1 MANAPYVRPGGDPF
15 GQTSYLLKKQF
26 ISLGARIR
34 IYDAGG
40 NLALFVQQKAFKLKE
55 DIRIYSDESMAQE
68 ILSIKARQIIDF
80 SAAYD
85 VVDTRTGTKV
95 GAFRRKGWSSIVRD
109 TWQVL
114 DVNDM
119 QIGEITE
126 DSMLLAT
133 IRRFLSNLIPQGY
146 DLNLMNGG
154 KVADYA
160 QKFNPFLYHL
170 VIEFGMDQAKLLDR
184 RMGLAGAVLLA
195 CLEGRQQ
202 SY

>member
-1 MANAPYVRPGGDPF
+1 MQNAPYVRPGGDPF
-15 GQTSYLLKKQF
+15 GHNTYLLKKQMF
-26 ISLGARIR
+26 SIGATVRIF
-34 IYDAGG
+34 DPSN
-40 NLALFVQQKAFKLKE
+40 NLALFVKQKAFKLKE
-55 DIRIYSDESMAQE
+55 DIRIFSDESMAQE
-68 ILSIKARQIIDF
+68 ILSIKARQIMDF

-95 GAFRRKGWSSIVRD
+95 GTFRRKGWASILRD

-114 DVNDM
+114 DVNEM

-126 DSMLLAT
+126 DSMLMSTL
-133 IRRFLSNLIPQGY
+133 RRFLNNLIPQGY
-146 DLNLMNGG
+146 DLTLSSGG

-160 QKFNPFLYHL
+160 QKFNPFVYHM
-170 VIEFGMDQAKLLDR
+170 VIEFGMDQAKILDR

-202 SY
+202 GA